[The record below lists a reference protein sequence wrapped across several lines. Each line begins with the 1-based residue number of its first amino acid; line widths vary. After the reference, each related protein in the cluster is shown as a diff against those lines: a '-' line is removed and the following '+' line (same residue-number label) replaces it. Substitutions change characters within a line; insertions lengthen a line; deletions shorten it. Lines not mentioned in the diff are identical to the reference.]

1 MEEKLW
7 YIKSAAIF
15 SALRPEEQQ
24 AVGDMARMVPFHR
37 GEVIYLPDDLSNY
50 VYLIKKGR
58 VKLSRVNGDGREVTL
73 DILGV
78 RDIFGELA
86 MTGEMIRSH
95 MATALE
101 DGTMCIFTRE
111 DFQKIMA
118 RHSSVTLNVVKLI
131 GMRMR
136 KLESRLEDLAFRSV
150 SERVN
155 GTLRRLANEFGNVE
169 SDGTVRV
176 PITQSQLAYLVGASR
191 EKVAEELGKM
201 RREGLVS
208 TGYRSIV
215 LQNFTGAG
223 RETRL

>member
-15 SALRPEEQQ
+15 SALRPDEQQ
-24 AVGDMARMVPFHR
+24 AIGNMARMIPFHR

-58 VKLSRVNGDGREVTL
+58 VKLSRVNSDGREVTL

-78 RDIFGELA
+78 RDVFGELA
-86 MTGEMIRSH
+86 MTEETIRSH

-101 DGTMCIFTRE
+101 DGMMCIFTRE

-155 GTLRRLANEFGNVE
+155 GTLLRLADEFGNAE
-169 SDGTVRV
+169 SDGAVRV

-191 EKVAEELGKM
+191 EKVAEELGKL

-208 TGYRSIV
+208 TAYRSIV
-215 LQNFTGAG
+215 LQNFTGGA
-223 RETRL
+223 RETRV